1 MSGILK
7 FLFLF
12 FSLWF
17 QFVYSFI
24 KLLYGENRTED
35 ISHMFFSHKVA
46 MIPSCK
52 KNGMAVPVLVY
63 VTILSLHWFQLMQN
77 QAWKDLKELLM
88 ATYKTWK
95 IRFAIDVTY
104 ALSIFSLSLHLL
116 MTYICIYNRI
126 CIWTQIWTAYSLR
139 ENQKC

>member
-1 MSGILK
+1 
-7 FLFLF
+7 
-12 FSLWF
+12 
-17 QFVYSFI
+17 
-24 KLLYGENRTED
+24 
-35 ISHMFFSHKVA
+35 